1 MPPATIE
8 TVVPSRAV
16 AGDTWRW
23 DRVVSGYT
31 PADGWTLK
39 TYFRGA
45 GALTI
50 TGAAASGDASWE
62 NTAAATSTKT
72 LPAGQYRWQEFVSNV
87 AGERYRVGAGV
98 LVVEPNPELQNAGDA
113 VPFEEKAVAALEAY
127 IAGSVDEGILEFTIA
142 GRAVK
147 LMSPAEATDLRDR
160 YAERLAR
167 RRTGGRRP
175 PIVPEF
181 RRVG

>member
-87 AGERYRVGAGV
+87 AG
-98 LVVEPNPELQNAGDA
+98 
-113 VPFEEKAVAALEAY
+113 
-127 IAGSVDEGILEFTIA
+127 
-142 GRAVK
+142 
-147 LMSPAEATDLRDR
+147 
-160 YAERLAR
+160 
-167 RRTGGRRP
+167 
-175 PIVPEF
+175 
-181 RRVG
+181 